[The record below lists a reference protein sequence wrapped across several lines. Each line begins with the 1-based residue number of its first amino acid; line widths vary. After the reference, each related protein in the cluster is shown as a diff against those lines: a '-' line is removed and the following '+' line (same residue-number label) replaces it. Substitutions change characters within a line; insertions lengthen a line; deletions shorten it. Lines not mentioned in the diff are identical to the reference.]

1 MGATAIVF
9 TEVKDKSGEWKALP
23 LYREGYS
30 GGLELCPV
38 MDGYSDLY
46 DFIKFAADYD
56 IANDLSK
63 EVSTVLRADR
73 LADFKGE
80 CPSGGIS
87 EADIFSGCILTL
99 PQVEAAAK
107 KAGYHE
113 CGWVD
118 DACWEEFC
126 RTGMRDKDL
135 LGETYT
141 DSNLRAAATL
151 AKNEDG
157 EELVDV
163 NAVLAHCHFRHWT
176 VFDGEKRV
184 AEEWLSNYHA
194 QASMLFDTD
203 FIDVR
208 FVCFPSW

>member
-46 DFIKFAADYD
+46 DFIKFAADYG

-80 CPSGGIS
+80 CPSGGILRQ
-87 EADIFSGCILTL
+87 IFSAVAYSPYRKSRRPRRRPGITSAVGLT
-99 PQVEAAAK
+99 
-107 KAGYHE
+107 
-113 CGWVD
+113 
-118 DACWEEFC
+118 
-126 RTGMRDKDL
+126 
-135 LGETYT
+135 
-141 DSNLRAAATL
+141 TL
-151 AKNEDG
+151 AG
-157 EELVDV
+157 RSFAGPV
-163 NAVLAHCHFRHWT
+163 
-176 VFDGEKRV
+176 
-184 AEEWLSNYHA
+184 
-194 QASMLFDTD
+194 
-203 FIDVR
+203 
-208 FVCFPSW
+208 